1 MKRKFLAVL
10 LVLSVAFSLVL
21 AVEADAA
28 KKKDDEKKRMGIF
41 ISNFTELGMYEF
53 DLEEDGSDEIL
64 HLGDPYSMGELIR
77 FGVGHNII
85 NNKKLIQKCKREDCE
100 FGSSTIAKESVAASV
115 KKYFDLSVKHQKVLG
130 DAPEI
135 DYDGKLY
142 HFDKKNF
149 ANDTIYYAD
158 VQDVTKGNNFIVMEG
173 ELYELD
179 NPKHRPATFTAEAKP
194 YKWNNKDTWAILS
207 LSVEWTE

>member
-1 MKRKFLAVL
+1 MKRKFLAL
-10 LVLSVAFSLVL
+10 ALIL
-21 AVEADAA
+21 AVIFSISGAA
-28 KKKDDEKKRMGIF
+28 FAASKKNDEKKRMGIF

-53 DLEEDGSDEIL
+53 DIEEEGPDEIL

-77 FGVGHNII
+77 FGIGHNII
-85 NNKKLIQKCKREDCE
+85 NNKKLIQKCKREDCD
-100 FGSSTIAKESVAASV
+100 FGSSTISKESVAASV
-115 KKYFDLSVKHQKVLG
+115 QKYFDLPVKHQKVLG

-142 HFDKKNF
+142 HFDKKAF
-149 ANDTIYYAD
+149 LNDTIYYAD

-179 NPKHRPATFTAEAKP
+179 NPKHRPATFVAKAKP

-207 LSVEWTE
+207 LSVEWAE

>member
-1 MKRKFLAVL
+1 MKRKLLAFALIIAVI
-10 LVLSVAFSLVL
+10 FSLG
-21 AVEADAA
+21 AA
-28 KKKDDEKKRMGIF
+28 KKDDEKKRMGIF

-53 DLEEDGSDEIL
+53 DLEEDGPDEIL
-64 HLGDPYSMGELIR
+64 HLGDPYNMGELIR

-85 NNKKLIQKCKREDCE
+85 NNKKLIQKCKRDGCE
-100 FGSSTIAKESVAASV
+100 FGSSTISKESVAASV
-115 KKYFDLSVKHQKVLG
+115 RKYFDLPVKHQKVIG

-142 HFDKKNF
+142 HFDKRNW
-149 ANDTIYYAD
+149 NDDTIYYAD
-158 VQDVTKGNNFIVMEG
+158 VQEVSKGKNFITMEG

-179 NPKHRPATFTAEAKP
+179 NPKHRPAIFRAKAKP
-194 YKWNNKDTWAILS
+194 YKWNNKNTWSILS